1 MNTNNIDKNLKDIL
15 FDLYSIFYHLERIRN
30 YHKEPNW
37 WIEQKTNRMFGR
49 IDLAQAFVRS
59 IYAKLDLDPD
69 KVVIDAMEHAAWS
82 SYFGTL
88 LTDEEKA
95 ELLAER
101 LKGTQKLLP
110 QDKQK

>member
-1 MNTNNIDKNLKDIL
+1 MDNNIDKKLKDIL

-37 WIEQKTNRMFGR
+37 WAEQETARMFGR
-49 IDLAQAFVRS
+49 INHAQAFVRS

-88 LTDEEKA
+88 LNDEEKA
-95 ELLAER
+95 ALLAER
-101 LKGTQKLLP
+101 LKDTQGLIP
-110 QDKQK
+110 HDKQK